1 VELLLVTFPLVL
13 VLLLPP
19 LLDGAA
25 SALSL
30 DITETATIIVA
41 IITSIPI
48 VANIPLFGL
57 DSLIIEK
64 RTLLT
69 LYIFISSEI

>member
-1 VELLLVTFPLVL
+1 
-13 VLLLPP
+13 
-19 LLDGAA
+19 LDGAA
-25 SALSL
+25 SALLL

-48 VANIPLFGL
+48 VAISPLFGL
-57 DSLIIEK
+57 DSLNIKK
-64 RTLLT
+64 RSLLT